1 MVLAFFDSKCLIY
14 TNDKPWEITVN
25 GKYIMEALCRFMKI
39 LKQKRQAMV
48 AGEWWLHGDNAPV
61 HTPGRG
67 E

>member
-14 TNDKPWEITVN
+14 TNDKPWETTVN
-25 GKYIMEALCRFMKI
+25 VKYIMEALCRFMKI
-39 LKQKRQAMV
+39 LMQKRQAMV
-48 AGEWWLHGDNAPV
+48 AGEWRLDWDNAPV